1 MSIFC
6 CLHISGP
13 KPNLYVYRYVSSN
26 RDKVGF
32 YAEIQIIFGPR
43 CTDRSYNAILLLLH
57 EKVENYKKN
66 GGAMVSVVTFRIVAM
81 NNILLKI
88 VRSS

>member
-57 EKVENYKKN
+57 EKVKIIKN
-66 GGAMVSVVTFRIVAM
+66 GGAMVSVVTFSIVAM

-88 VRSS
+88 VQSS